1 MRRLAAMDDVDNVPD
16 QLVLSAGDEAVPAE
30 GHTHTARL
38 RRRLSRAT
46 VRRQSRRLRRPR
58 PDTPM
63 LDALNDL
70 LTYALVIEGERER
83 AAEQLEELYDVPTD
97 VSLEAELEHRVAELT
112 ADLEIIRAT
121 IGALRREADPS
132 GSYL

>member
-1 MRRLAAMDDVDNVPD
+1 
-16 QLVLSAGDEAVPAE
+16 
-30 GHTHTARL
+30 
-38 RRRLSRAT
+38 
-46 VRRQSRRLRRPR
+46 
-58 PDTPM
+58 M